1 MPIRPEHRWLY
12 PIDWRELSRLVRFER
27 AGGRC
32 DHCSRPHR
40 ETVLHLGDG
49 RWYDR
54 NDGHWRDGEGRSLRS
69 SQAVAASDVRTT
81 RVVLACAHL
90 NHDPTDNRQRNLAAL
105 CQRCHI
111 LHDGPEHRRRR
122 WLNAFRLRAWR
133 DLFDPSFAG
142 IRSPGFSDAPT

>member
-1 MPIRPEHRWLY
+1 MPIRAEHRWLY

-27 AGGRC
+27 AEGRC
-32 DHCSRPHR
+32 DHCQRPHG
-40 ETVLHLGDG
+40 ETVPHLGDG

-54 NDGHWRDGEGRSLRS
+54 EDGRWRDGRGNSAQS
-69 SQAVAASDVRTT
+69 SQAVAAADVRTT

-111 LHDGPEHRRRR
+111 LHDMPEHRRRR

-142 IRSPGFSDAPT
+142 IGGPSFRNTST